1 MPFFPLRDHNPAHRL
16 PIVTFG
22 IIGLN
27 VIMLVWLMQLA
38 PLRQELVVY
47 ERGFVPARIGAMFSG
62 RALEVRIDQAATDK
76 RTGRPLI
83 VEHAVRLDSSPRA
96 VLSSLI
102 TTMFLHAGVAHLL
115 GNMWFLLIFGNNV
128 EDRLGHVPF
137 LAFYL
142 VGGLLATTGHWLQE
156 PGSLTPVIGAS
167 GAVAAILGAYAVT
180 WPWARIHTLLLLG
193 CIPLFFDFPALVVLG
208 VWFLAQLLSARER
221 MGIDM
226 SGGVAFLA
234 HVCGFIAGAALMPLA
249 RRIIPDRS
257 PRPAPQNYDD
267 EMPQYI
273 DERWDPDRD
282 V

>member
-1 MPFFPLRDHNPAHRL
+1 MPFFPLRDDNPAHRL
-16 PIVTFG
+16 PIVTVA

-27 VIMLVWLMQLA
+27 VVMLVWMAQLT

-47 ERGFVPARIGAMFSG
+47 ERGFVPARIGAMFTG
-62 RALEVRIDQAATDK
+62 RALEVRIDQAATDQ
-76 RTGRPLI
+76 RTGRRLI

-102 TTMFLHAGVAHLL
+102 TTMFLHAGLAHLL

-128 EDRLGHVPF
+128 EDRLGHLPF

-180 WPWARIHTLLLLG
+180 WPWARIHTLLLMG
-193 CIPLFFDFPALVVLG
+193 CIPLFFDFPALLVLG
-208 VWFLAQLLSARER
+208 VWFMAQLLSARER

-234 HVCGFIAGAALMPLA
+234 HVCGFVAGAALMPLA

-257 PRPAPQNYDD
+257 PRPAPQHYDD
-267 EMPQYI
+267 ETPRYI

-282 V
+282 Q